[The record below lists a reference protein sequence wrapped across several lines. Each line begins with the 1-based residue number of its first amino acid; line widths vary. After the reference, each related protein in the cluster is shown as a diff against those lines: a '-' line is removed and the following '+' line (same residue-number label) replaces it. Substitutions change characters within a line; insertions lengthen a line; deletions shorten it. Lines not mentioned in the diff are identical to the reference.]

1 VDGVEAEGR
10 TVNEATEKALEELG
24 LARDQVDIEV
34 LSEGRPRLLGFRGEP
49 ARVRVT
55 PRPAPAVV
63 PPPARRAHSRRTT
76 VVEEE
81 AELEDREEHE
91 EDEEYDEDEG
101 EEEDEESDDD
111 EEYEAEEGA
120 EERMPAELL
129 RPQRRAPVAPVEHVP
144 ADPADVSAAVAVLEN
159 LIRLMGLEATVTPRE
174 PETAGDGIGMIQAV
188 LDVDG
193 EDLGLL
199 IGRRGQTLAS
209 LQYLL
214 NLIVAKQIGK
224 RAAFGVDV
232 DGYRRRREES
242 LVNLA
247 KRTAARV
254 RGTGRSVTLEPM
266 PPNER
271 RIVHI
276 TLADDP
282 NVMTV
287 SIGEGEGRKVAITP
301 TR

>member
-1 VDGVEAEGR
+1 MDGVEAEGR
-10 TVNEATEKALEELG
+10 TVGEATDKALEELG
-24 LARDQVDIEV
+24 LRRDQVDVEV
-34 LSEGRPRLLGFRGEP
+34 LSEGRPRLLGFRGES

-55 PRPAPAVV
+55 PRPEPVV
-63 PPPARRAHSRRTT
+63 APPAERRQPRRTA
-76 VVEEE
+76 VEEEE
-81 AELEDREEHE
+81 AELE
-91 EDEEYDEDEG
+91 
-101 EEEDEESDDD
+101 EEEEE
-111 EEYEAEEGA
+111 EEYEEEEEGA
-120 EERMPAELL
+120 EERMPPELL
-129 RPQRRAPVAPVEHVP
+129 RQAPRPVTPVEHVP
-144 ADPADVSAAVAVLEN
+144 ADPADVAVAVQTLEE
-159 LIRLMGLEATVTPRE
+159 LIGLMGLEATVVSRE
-174 PETAGDGIGMIQAV
+174 PETAGDGLGMISAV
-188 LDVDG
+188 LDVEG

-214 NLIVAKQIGK
+214 NLIVAKKIGK
-224 RAAFGVDV
+224 RASFGVDV
-232 DGYRRRREES
+232 DGYRRRREEA
-242 LVNLA
+242 LINLA

-287 SIGEGEGRKVAITP
+287 SIGEGDARKVAVTP
-301 TR
+301 AR